1 MPDVVVELNGQD
13 VVVSVNPVTAGL
25 DINAVDT
32 TVQVSLVEAVVR
44 VEGVPG
50 PPGSSGIDP
59 ADYFQTALRFSELD
73 TPQKKV
79 DARTNLELQYIDC
92 GTFN

>member
-13 VVVSVNPVTAGL
+13 VVVSVNPVTVGL
-25 DINAVDT
+25 DVSSQDT
-32 TVQVSLVEAVVR
+32 VVNVSIVEASVN

-50 PPGSSGIDP
+50 PAGQAPDP
-59 ADYFQTALRFSELD
+59 SQFFQTALKFAELD
-73 TPQKKV
+73 TQQKKV

>member
-1 MPDVVVELNGQD
+1 VPDVVVELNGQD
-13 VVVSVNPVTAGL
+13 VVVSVNPITVGL
-25 DINAVDT
+25 GVSTQDAV
-32 TVQVSLVEAVVR
+32 VNVSLVEASVS

-50 PPGSSGIDP
+50 PPGPNVDP
-59 ADYFQTALRFSELD
+59 NDYFQTALKFAELD
-73 TPQKKV
+73 TPQKKI